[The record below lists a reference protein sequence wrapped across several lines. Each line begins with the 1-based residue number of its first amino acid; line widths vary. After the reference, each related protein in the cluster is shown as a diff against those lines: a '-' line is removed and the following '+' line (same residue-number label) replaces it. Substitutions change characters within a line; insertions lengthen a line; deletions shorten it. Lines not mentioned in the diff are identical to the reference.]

1 MKRKLWMAP
10 IMVCALFGLLATASC
25 TKKVQKTPTGAEQY
39 GQTTKPQ
46 GTQGMDAA
54 RSEVPKT
61 GTIDEE
67 ELARRRAEE
76 MRERE
81 MRASREAFLNEHI
94 YFPYDS
100 SELSARAQA
109 QLRNK
114 ADWLRKNP
122 GLTAIIEGHCD
133 ERGTTEYNLALGDRR
148 AESVKQFLVN
158 MGIAPTRLLTIS
170 YGEERPIDPGHT
182 EAAWAKNRRVQFVFE

>member
-1 MKRKLWMAP
+1 MKGRLWMVLM
-10 IMVCALFGLLATASC
+10 MVFILPGLLATVSC
-25 TKKVQKTPTGAEQY
+25 APKGRKGPTGPEPYDQAA
-39 GQTTKPQ
+39 PQ
-46 GTQGMDAA
+46 RPQRQEPVRPDGPEAGA
-54 RSEVPKT
+54 
-61 GTIDEE
+61 IDEE

-76 MRERE
+76 DRRRDMQ
-81 MRASREAFLNEHI
+81 ASREAFLNEHI

-100 SELSARAQA
+100 SELSPRAQT

-148 AESVKQFLVN
+148 AESVKSFLVN
-158 MGIAPTRLLTIS
+158 LGIAPTRLLTIS
-170 YGEERPIDPGHT
+170 YGEERPIDPGHS
-182 EAAWAKNRRVQFVFE
+182 EAAWAKNRRAQFVFE